1 MTDTLKQL
9 NPFEIKTI
17 ILNII
22 SKFSNID
29 DLGVLKNLDISIL
42 DAQNDKKTIQKVLF
56 KELNNAKP
64 ENEHIIR
71 VLLERFAVK
80 EELTAHLWTMLK
92 SNIVANETKIV
103 ALNFLRDLD
112 SSWSYEECGSYLNNP
127 DELIDSDTKF
137 LLKNAII
144 NPEVQID
151 FLDFMNSLTSK
162 DKIMLIQSLGNDYSE
177 DALANILIPV
187 FLADPSCE
195 EATEALEIL
204 GGSKSQLAYHALNS
218 AYEYVDD
225 NIKPLVKKN
234 LSKLKLSGIRED
246 NSHEFYKKLLINS
259 KPYKFCATYPDG
271 HGNQALI
278 FTRQNSEERIQFVA
292 VVIDDYKGVK
302 DCFGFNDISKFE
314 CDKIIE
320 RFYNEDTVLNLSPSG
335 LKTILQNAE
344 KLSKKFPYEYICW
357 KNLLADIETDHITIK
372 EILSNNLSPGSLEE
386 NDVKKLETDEFTL
399 HWFLDYSY
407 SDEFDQMID
416 RLNIKLQTP
425 ANKTDFEEIAKENL
439 HKIFYPEERRVWGE
453 RLLMSSYL
461 KLLTRENETAQ
472 RIYSLYF
479 DEKAKDEFFTNI
491 IRKSIYEYYFT
502 LKYNTELNN
511 GKFSLNE
518 LDYIIKLIESKWV
531 KNV

>member
-234 LSKLKLSGIRED
+234 LSKLKLSGLEKTTPM
-246 NSHEFYKKLLINS
+246 NS
-259 KPYKFCATYPDG
+259 
-271 HGNQALI
+271 
-278 FTRQNSEERIQFVA
+278 
-292 VVIDDYKGVK
+292 
-302 DCFGFNDISKFE
+302 
-314 CDKIIE
+314 
-320 RFYNEDTVLNLSPSG
+320 
-335 LKTILQNAE
+335 
-344 KLSKKFPYEYICW
+344 
-357 KNLLADIETDHITIK
+357 IK
-372 EILSNNLSPGSLEE
+372 S
-386 NDVKKLETDEFTL
+386 F
-399 HWFLDYSY
+399 
-407 SDEFDQMID
+407 
-416 RLNIKLQTP
+416 
-425 ANKTDFEEIAKENL
+425 
-439 HKIFYPEERRVWGE
+439 
-453 RLLMSSYL
+453 
-461 KLLTRENETAQ
+461 
-472 RIYSLYF
+472 
-479 DEKAKDEFFTNI
+479 
-491 IRKSIYEYYFT
+491 
-502 LKYNTELNN
+502 
-511 GKFSLNE
+511 
-518 LDYIIKLIESKWV
+518 
-531 KNV
+531 